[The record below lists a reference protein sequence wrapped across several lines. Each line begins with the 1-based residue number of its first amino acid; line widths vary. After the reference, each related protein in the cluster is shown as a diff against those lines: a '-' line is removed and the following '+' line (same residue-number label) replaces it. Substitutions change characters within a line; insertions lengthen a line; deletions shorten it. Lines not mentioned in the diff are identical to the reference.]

1 MSIMNRNFWKRERRP
16 QRQERATEMDRQ
28 SARHSARQYEGPER
42 LFEEFF
48 NGFGLASFA
57 PFEMAWGEFSP
68 RVDVIE
74 TEKTLQIKAELPGMS
89 EKDIQVSLS
98 RDTLTLSGEKKAE
111 EEQRSGNIYR
121 MERIYGAFS
130 RTIALP
136 LDVDAENAEATFKN
150 GVLTINLPKVAA
162 AKDSRRIKVKAE

>member
-16 QRQERATEMDRQ
+16 RQQEEPTGL
-28 SARHSARQYEGPER
+28 ARQNEGPER
-42 LFEEFF
+42 LFEEFL
-48 NGFGLASFA
+48 NGFGLAPFA

-74 TEKTLQIKAELPGMS
+74 TEKELQIKAELPGMS
-89 EKDIQVSLS
+89 EKEIQVSLS

-121 MERIYGAFS
+121 MERTYGAFS

-136 LDVDAENAEATFKN
+136 VDVDAENVEATFRN

-162 AKDSRRIKVKAE
+162 TKESRRIKVKTE

>member
-16 QRQERATEMDRQ
+16 RQQTGSTGLARQ
-28 SARHSARQYEGPER
+28 SANPYEGPER

-48 NGFGLASFA
+48 NNFGLAPFA

-74 TEKTLQIKAELPGMS
+74 TEKELQIKAELPGMS

-121 MERIYGAFS
+121 MERTYGSFS

-136 LDVDAENAEATFKN
+136 VNVDTENAEATFKN
-150 GVLTINLPKVAA
+150 GVLTINLPKVVA
-162 AKDSRRIKVKAE
+162 AKDSRKIKVKTE

>member
-16 QRQERATEMDRQ
+16 RRQEEPAGL
-28 SARHSARQYEGPER
+28 ARQNEGPER

-48 NGFGLASFA
+48 NGFGLAPFA

-74 TEKTLQIKAELPGMS
+74 TEKELQIKAELPGMS
-89 EKDIQVSLS
+89 EKEIQVSLS

-121 MERIYGAFS
+121 MERTYGAFS
-130 RTIALP
+130 RTITLP
-136 LDVDAENAEATFKN
+136 VDVDTENVEATFKN
-150 GVLTINLPKVAA
+150 GVLTIKLPKVAA
-162 AKDSRRIKVKAE
+162 AKESRRIKVKTE

>member
-16 QRQERATEMDRQ
+16 RQQEEPTGL
-28 SARHSARQYEGPER
+28 ARQNEGPER

-48 NGFGLASFA
+48 NGFGLAPFA

-74 TEKTLQIKAELPGMS
+74 TEKELQIKAELPGMS
-89 EKDIQVSLS
+89 EKEIQVSLS

-121 MERIYGAFS
+121 MERTYGAFS

-136 LDVDAENAEATFKN
+136 VDVDAENVEATFRN

-162 AKDSRRIKVKAE
+162 TKESRRIKVKTE